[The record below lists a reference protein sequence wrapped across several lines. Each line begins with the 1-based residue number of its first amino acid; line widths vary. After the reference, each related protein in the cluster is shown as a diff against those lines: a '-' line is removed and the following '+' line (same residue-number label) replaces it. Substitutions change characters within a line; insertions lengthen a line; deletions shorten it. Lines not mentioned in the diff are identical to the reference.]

1 MKQEISIDD
10 QLKKAKNFANK
21 GNILEAKECYQLILS
36 IYPKNTRALDGL
48 NKLSKY
54 SLVSDD
60 EFKYSINKLINFYST
75 AQYSKSL
82 EYGNSLLLKYSSQTI
97 ILNILGATYT
107 ALEKYKVAIKQYQA
121 ALKIDPTNPQ
131 VHNNLGLTF
140 KKIKDYSNAKK
151 SFNKAIEFKPSFSE
165 AYNNLG
171 LTCKEMNQYDEALE
185 KLNKAILLNS
195 KYFEAIYNKGN
206 LLAEQGQHDQAIKCY
221 KNSIQINPNYYDA
234 YNNLGTAE
242 MKSDND
248 LAAARSFNKA
258 IEIQPKFVDAYSN
271 LCHLYEQTNDL
282 DKLAKILEKTKIVK
296 IDQDDEIRFRFA
308 QFYAR
313 KNKYNKT
320 IELLKNI
327 NDSNIS
333 KTIKIQKY
341 TLLAKTFDKLKEY
354 REGFKNFKKANQ
366 LVKNENVETK
376 NYNPENYQFE
386 IEQLIDS
393 FSKSGKIHWS
403 ANKDNKN
410 NLTPVFL
417 IGFPRSGTT
426 LLDNILGS
434 HPDIITIEEKPMI
447 ANMKLKLKNI
457 ASYEN
462 LSNLENFE
470 VNALRNV
477 YFNELNR
484 HVSCNLKEKV
494 IIDKLPL
501 NIVDIGLIVRVFPKA
516 KFILSLRHPCDCV
529 LSCFMQTFKINDAMA
544 NFLNLRDSANLY
556 HQTMKLFEIYDEKF
570 SLNYHIIKYEDLII
584 DLKKTTLSLL
594 KSISLDW
601 NDNLRNYQK
610 TALSKR
616 IKTPSYNQVT
626 EKLYTRAKGRWENYK
641 SEMKDVLPVLEYWIE
656 KWRY

>member
-1 MKQEISIDD
+1 MTQKISIDD

-82 EYGNSLLLKYSSQTI
+82 EYGNSLLLKFSSQAI

-171 LTCKEMNQYDEALE
+171 LTCKEMKQYDEALE

-271 LCHLYEQTNDL
+271 LCHLYEQTNNL
-282 DKLAKILEKTKIVK
+282 DKLAIILEKTKIVK

-308 QFYAR
+308 QFYGR

-333 KTIKIQKY
+333 NTIKIQKY
-341 TLLAKTFDKLKEY
+341 TLLAKTFDKLKKY
-354 REGFKNFKKANQ
+354 REGFKNFKKANH

-403 ANKDNKN
+403 TNKDNKN

-556 HQTMKLFEIYDEKF
+556 HQTMKLFEIYDEKL

-616 IKTPSYNQVT
+616 IKTPSYIQVT
-626 EKLYTRAKGRWENYK
+626 EKLYTRSKGRWENYK

>member
-48 NKLSKY
+48 DKLSKY

-556 HQTMKLFEIYDEKF
+556 HQTMKLFEIYDEKL

>member
-1 MKQEISIDD
+1 MTQKISIDD

-21 GNILEAKECYQLILS
+21 GNFLEAKECYQLILS
-36 IYPKNTRALDGL
+36 IFPKNTRALDGL
-48 NKLSKY
+48 NKLSKN
-54 SLVSDD
+54 SLVSD
-60 EFKYSINKLINFYST
+60 EEYKHSINKLINFYST

-82 EYGNSLLLKYSSQTI
+82 EYGNSLLLKYSSNVI

-140 KKIKDYSNAKK
+140 KKIKDYSSAKK
-151 SFNKAIEFKPSFSE
+151 SFNKAIEFKPRFSE

-171 LTCKEMNQYDEALE
+171 LTYKKMNRYEEALE

-195 KYFEAIYNKGN
+195 KYYEAIYNKGN
-206 LLAEQGQHDQAIKCY
+206 LLAEQGQNDQAIKCY

-258 IEIQPKFVDAYSN
+258 IEIQPKFIDAYSN
-271 LCHLYEQTNDL
+271 LCHLYEQTNNL
-282 DKLAKILEKTKIVK
+282 DKFAKILEKTKIVK

-327 NDSNIS
+327 NNSNIS

-354 REGFKNFKKANQ
+354 REGFKNFKKVNH

-376 NYNPENYQFE
+376 NYNPENYQYE
-386 IEQLIDS
+386 IKQLIDS

-403 ANKDNKN
+403 TNKDNKN
-410 NLTPVFL
+410 HLTPVFL

-434 HPDIITIEEKPMI
+434 HPDIVTVEEKPMI

-457 ASYEN
+457 ATYEN
-462 LSNLENFE
+462 LSTLENFE
-470 VNALRNV
+470 VNELRNV

-484 HVSCNLKEKV
+484 HVSCNFKEKV
-494 IIDKLPL
+494 FIDKLPL
-501 NIVDIGLIVRVFPKA
+501 NIVDIGLIKRVFPKA
-516 KFILSLRHPCDCV
+516 KFILSIRHPCDCV

-544 NFLNLRDSANLY
+544 NFLNLKDSANLY
-556 HQTMKLFEIYDEKF
+556 HQTMKLFEIYDEKL

-584 DLKKTTLSLL
+584 DLKKTTSSLL
-594 KSISLDW
+594 KSINLDW
-601 NDNLRNYQK
+601 NDNLKNYQK

>member
-354 REGFKNFKKANQ
+354 REWFKNFKKANQ

-556 HQTMKLFEIYDEKF
+556 HQTMKLFEIYDEKL